1 MAAAALFAWPSLASA
16 QYVNSAPTISGTAQ
30 IGKTL
35 TANGG
40 DAGGPSGVIVDYV
53 WLRCDLTSTAPERC
67 TWLTRNTGKTY
78 VVTSDDNGKYLRVAR
93 VAFMWWD
100 LYDMDDIRWRAS
112 SPTAKVTA
120 VPVATPT
127 PTPVKTPTPT
137 PTPVKTPTPTPT
149 PVKTPTPTATP
160 VKTGRPVKTP
170 TPTPTPVKT
179 PSATGTVTPG
189 GDGSAGGD
197 ARARRRR
204 SISACSRRRRS
215 RRRRSPTAA
224 APSGGVLGA
233 AETKQAKM
241 FKPLPVV
248 RIRGRLTTNGAN
260 IQVLSVKAPKGAKIT
275 VKCSGKGCPRKSVA
289 TATKVTRISQFQ
301 RVLPAGIKLRITIA
315 KPGYISKVTTIS
327 IRKGKAPLRSDQCQ
341 VPGEKKLLRC

>member
-40 DAGGPSGVIVDYV
+40 DAGGPSGVVVDYV
-53 WLRCDLTSTAPERC
+53 WLRCDQSSTVPERC

-78 VVTSDDNGKYLRVAR
+78 VVASDDNGKYLRVAR
-93 VAFMWWD
+93 VAFLWWD
-100 LYDMDDIRWRAS
+100 LDNIRWRAS
-112 SPTAKVTA
+112 SPTAKVTP

-160 VKTGRPVKTP
+160 VKTATP
-170 TPTPTPVKT
+170 TFDLGAQPTPE
-179 PSATGTVTPG
+179 VTP
-189 GDGSAGGD
+189 
-197 ARARRRR
+197 
-204 SISACSRRRRS
+204 
-215 RRRRSPTAA
+215 TAQPDPA

-233 AETKQAKM
+233 TETKKAKM

-275 VKCSGKGCPRKSVA
+275 VKCSGKGCPRRSVA
-289 TATKVTRISQFQ
+289 KATKVTRISQFQ
-301 RVLPAGIKLRITIA
+301 RVLPAGIKLRISISRS
-315 KPGYISKVTTIS
+315 GYISKVTTIS

-341 VPGEKKLLRC
+341 MPGEKKLVRCPK

>member
-1 MAAAALFAWPSLASA
+1 MSARRIGIQAILVAAAALFAWPSLASA

-53 WLRCDLTSTAPERC
+53 WLRCDQSSTAPERC
-67 TWLTRNTGKTY
+67 TWLTRNTGKAY

-100 LYDMDDIRWRAS
+100 MYDMDDIRWRAS
-112 SPTAKVTA
+112 NPTARVTT
-120 VPVATPT
+120 VPVA
-127 PTPVKTPTPT
+127 TPT

-160 VKTGRPVKTP
+160 VKTP

-179 PSATGTVTPG
+179 PSATGTVTP
-189 GDGSAGGD
+189 AGTVPPAATPAPTPTFDLGVQPTPEV
-197 ARARRRR
+197 A
-204 SISACSRRRRS
+204 
-215 RRRRSPTAA
+215 PTAQPDPT

-233 AETKQAKM
+233 AETKKAKM

-275 VKCSGKGCPRKSVA
+275 VKCSGKGCPRKSVATA

>member
-30 IGKTL
+30 VGKTL

-53 WLRCDLTSTAPERC
+53 WLRCDQSSTAPERC
-67 TWLTRNTGKTY
+67 TWLTRNTGRTY

-100 LYDMDDIRWRAS
+100 MDDIRWRAS
-112 SPTAKVTA
+112 NPTARVTT
-120 VPVATPT
+120 VPVATPTPTPVKTATPT

-137 PTPVKTPTPTPT
+137 PTPVRTPAPTATPVKTATPTPT
-149 PVKTPTPTATP
+149 PVKTPP
-160 VKTGRPVKTP
+160 
-170 TPTPTPVKT
+170 
-179 PSATGTVTPG
+179 ATGTVTPG
-189 GDGSAGGD
+189 GTVPPAATPSPAFDLGVQPTPEVAPTAQPD
-197 ARARRRR
+197 
-204 SISACSRRRRS
+204 
-215 RRRRSPTAA
+215 PTAA
-224 APSGGVLGA
+224 SGGVLGA

-248 RIRGRLTTNGAN
+248 RIHGRLTTNGAN

-289 TATKVTRISQFQ
+289 TATATKGVTRIAQFQ

-315 KPGYISKVTTIS
+315 KPAYISKVTTIT

-341 VPGEKKLLRC
+341 VPGERKLLRCPR